1 MWSDWAAQHTLSRY
15 CSRHREAYNGFW
27 CRIHSLSKGILIN
40 IHFCWVRISW
50 WLMSVNKM
58 LCRLVAEKG
67 IQNWTWIWNRSL
79 VQHIFNI
86 CWLFLMLHLWQNC
99 LCWDFVRTEDDS
111 TLRHELL
118 WTLCHTWCQ
127 EAGVIL
133 GKQTGPH
140 SWRKNTVYGLDCYL
154 ITCSKHLCIMCA

>member
-15 CSRHREAYNGFW
+15 CSRYREAYNGFW
-27 CRIHSLSKGILIN
+27 CRIHSLSKGKLIN
-40 IHFCWVRISW
+40 IHFCWVRVSW

-99 LCWDFVRTEDDS
+99 LGWDFVRTEDDS
-111 TLRHELL
+111 TLRHVPSELCA
-118 WTLCHTWCQ
+118 TLDVRKQ
-127 EAGVIL
+127 EWFWAN
-133 GKQTGPH
+133 KQVPTPEE
-140 SWRKNTVYGLDCYL
+140 KTQF
-154 ITCSKHLCIMCA
+154 MA